1 MINKKPTHAYAALK
15 NILVIPLAAILFLM
29 FSFKTVS
36 NPPKSSYQQ
45 PLFSSNSQTEIYKFI
60 NMNIVYPQEAKNSSD
75 IGRIYVVVKVNKGG
89 IIKDCKAFT
98 ETKEIK
104 VPIMDE
110 VSIVAIAPGQSVAKG
125 EKVIADEH
133 PFLKKECLRIAK
145 KLTEVSIPEWKD
157 KNMEFALAFNF
168 ILK

>member
-60 NMNIVYPQEAKNSSD
+60 NMNIVYLRKQNSSD

-98 ETKEIK
+98 ETKK
-104 VPIMDE
+104 SKFP
-110 VSIVAIAPGQSVAKG
+110 
-125 EKVIADEH
+125 
-133 PFLKKECLRIAK
+133 
-145 KLTEVSIPEWKD
+145 
-157 KNMEFALAFNF
+157 
-168 ILK
+168 